1 MDCLFLRLSRK
12 FKNNQLHIMR
22 NFKVLILIFLILL
35 FFFDIDPVYAGP
47 GGTVVKA
54 IFKTWWGK
62 LILFI
67 IAVIFLPLIIYTQI
81 REYLGVRK
89 AKKQLFL
96 LSKIN
101 KDFSWLHLDKTV
113 RNIFSRVYI
122 AWNNEKMNEVSEY
135 VSSWYWQNQQL
146 VVLDQW
152 KKENLRNICQIE
164 KIKKVKPLYLEI
176 TSEENLNGSRI
187 AFSIEA
193 VIKDYLVNRESHRVV
208 KGKNS
213 YDDEEKIWIL
223 EYNEGKWV
231 LDDIQDSSLSLAFAK
246 MKNIIPFEILNSDNK
261 VIKGNRAKT
270 NYL

>member
-1 MDCLFLRLSRK
+1 MK
-12 FKNNQLHIMR
+12 
-22 NFKVLILIFLILL
+22 NFKFHILILL
-35 FFFDIDPVYAGP
+35 ILFFFFDIDPVYAGP

-62 LILFI
+62 AILSLIVI
-67 IAVIFLPLIIYTQI
+67 IFLPLIIYTQI
-81 REYLGVRK
+81 REFIGVRK
-89 AKKQLFL
+89 TKKQLL
-96 LSKIN
+96 VLSKIN
-101 KDFSWLHLDKTV
+101 KDFSWLNLDKTC
-113 RNIFSRVYI
+113 RNIFSRVYV
-122 AWNNEKMNEVSEY
+122 AWNNEKMQEVSEY

-152 KKENLRNICQIE
+152 KKENLRNICQVE

-176 TSEENLNGSRI
+176 SNEENLNGSRI

-193 VIKDYLVNRESHRVV
+193 TIKDYLVNRETHKVV

-231 LDDIQDSSLSLAFAK
+231 LDDIQDSSLTLAFAK
-246 MKNIIPFEILNSDNK
+246 MKNVIPLEILDNNK
-261 VIKGNRAKT
+261 VIHGNRMKA
-270 NYL
+270 N